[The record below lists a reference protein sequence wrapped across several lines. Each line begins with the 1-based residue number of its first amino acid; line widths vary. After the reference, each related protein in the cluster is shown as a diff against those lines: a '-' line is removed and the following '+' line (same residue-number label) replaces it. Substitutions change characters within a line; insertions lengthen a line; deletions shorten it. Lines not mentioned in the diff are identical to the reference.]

1 MDELAFLT
9 QRGMDRS
16 QLELMYDYRT
26 NVASYPQWQA
36 YLREHRSPTLVAW
49 GKRDSLFTV
58 SGALAF
64 GRENPDAEMHLLD
77 AGHFAMEGANAGRPE
92 DCSRDRPDHSAPL
105 PSIAAVPGALAH

>member
-16 QLELMYDYRT
+16 HLELMYDYRT

-64 GRENPDAEMHLLD
+64 GREDPDAEMHLLD
-77 AGHFAMEGANAGRPE
+77 AGHFALDEEVDVVAALMRRFLRSRLCSHGGA
-92 DCSRDRPDHSAPL
+92 S
-105 PSIAAVPGALAH
+105 